1 MSIAINVTKR
11 DRRRRLKSGEIVMQ
25 LKYVVNFRD
34 PNTRKRK
41 QLFFDRQKDAH
52 QKASEI
58 AAAVMTGTY
67 APAPVARLELTVEI
81 VVLNWLDNCVGNVK
95 ERTLRGYRHVAR
107 YIIGPLLIG
116 SKDQRTEYTVTGK
129 VPKGARL
136 QPLLGSTKNTDL
148 TTADIRA
155 WHKLLTKE
163 VGSFTANRAKTYLQA
178 ALALAAEDH
187 NIRPPAMPSK
197 LGRGRQKLKKA
208 ILEQDQVAILIK
220 AAREDLERGIY
231 YAFPFLTGT
240 RPSEQLALLWEDVDF
255 DKNLIRIR
263 RMQEMDG
270 TISEMTKTA
279 AGTRDIPMSPT
290 LRAML
295 LDWRVRCPRKLGE
308 LYRVFPS
315 LGQRQAWPKGRVG
328 GGGTLLYSN
337 FRTRFW
343 MPAFKRLGLPYVT
356 PHSARHCFISTLQAQ
371 GVEVG
376 LVAKLAGHSN
386 AVVTLGHYTQAVRG
400 GEAALEALERAF
412 SPVQVSTQSQGISYA
427 E

>member
-1 MSIAINVTKR
+1 MSIAIKVTKR
-11 DRRRRLKSGEIVMQ
+11 ERRRRLKSGEVVVQ
-25 LKYVVNFRD
+25 TRYVINFRD
-34 PNTRKRK
+34 PVTGKRK
-41 QLFFDRQKDAH
+41 QLFFERQKDAQH
-52 QKASEI
+52 KASEI
-58 AAAVMTGTY
+58 AAAVVTGTY
-67 APAPVARLELTVEI
+67 APAPAVRLDLI
-81 VVLNWLDNCVGNVK
+81 VDEVVQNWLNNCVGNVK

-107 YIIGPLLIG
+107 SIVGPLLIG
-116 SKDQRTEYTVTGK
+116 SKDQRTEYTITGK
-129 VPKGARL
+129 LPKGTRL
-136 QPLLGSTKNTDL
+136 QPLLGPVKVADL

-208 ILEQDQVAILIK
+208 ILTPDQVATLLK
-220 AAREDLERGIY
+220 AARDDLERGIY

-240 RPSEQLALLWEDVDF
+240 RPSEQLALLWDDIDF
-255 DKNLIRIR
+255 DTNLIRIR

-270 TISEMTKTA
+270 TISEVTKTA

-308 LYRVFPS
+308 LFRVFPS
-315 LGQRQAWPKGRVG
+315 PGQRRAWPKGRVG
-328 GGGTLLYSN
+328 GGGTLLYAN

-400 GEAALEALERAF
+400 GEDAIAALERAF
-412 SPVQVSTQSQGISYA
+412 I
-427 E
+427 

>member
-1 MSIAINVTKR
+1 MSIAIKITKR
-11 DRRRRLKSGEIVMQ
+11 ERRRRLKSGEVVVQ
-25 LKYVVNFRD
+25 TRYVLNFRD
-34 PNTRKRK
+34 PVTGKRK
-41 QLFFDRQKDAH
+41 QLFFERQKDAQH
-52 QKASEI
+52 KASEI
-58 AAAVMTGTY
+58 AAAITMGTY
-67 APAPVARLELTVEI
+67 APAPAARLELTVGDA
-81 VVLNWLDNCVGNVK
+81 VQSWLDNCVGNVK

-107 YIIGPLLIG
+107 SIIGPLLIG
-116 SKDQRTEYTVTGK
+116 TKDQRAEYTMTGE
-129 VPKGARL
+129 VPKGTRL
-136 QPLLGSTKNTDL
+136 QDLLGLVKVTEL

-197 LGRGRQKLKKA
+197 LGRGRQKLKKE
-208 ILEQDQVAILIK
+208 ILTPEQVAVLLK
-220 AAREDLERGIY
+220 AAREDSERGIY

-255 DKNLIRIR
+255 EKNLIRIR
-263 RMQEMDG
+263 RMQEIDG
-270 TISEMTKTA
+270 KICEMTKTA
-279 AGTRDIPMSPT
+279 AGTRDIPMSQS
-290 LRAML
+290 LREML
-295 LDWRVRCPRKLGE
+295 LEWRVRCPRKLGE

-315 LGQRQAWPKGRVG
+315 LGQRSVWPRPRVG
-328 GGGTLLYSN
+328 GGGTLLYPN

-356 PHSARHCFISTLQAQ
+356 PHSARHAFISTLQAQ
-371 GVEVG
+371 GIEIG

-400 GEAALEALERAF
+400 GEAAVEALERAF
-412 SPVQVSTQSQGISYA
+412 SIG
-427 E
+427 

>member
-1 MSIAINVTKR
+1 MSIAINITKR
-11 DRRRRLKSGEIVMQ
+11 ERHRRLKSGEVVVQ
-25 LKYVVNFRD
+25 TRYVLNFRD
-34 PNTRKRK
+34 PVSGKRK
-41 QLFFDRQKDAH
+41 QLFFERQKEAQH
-52 QKASEI
+52 KASEI
-58 AAAVMTGTY
+58 AAAVKMGTY
-67 APAPVARLELTVEI
+67 APSPSARLELTVDDA
-81 VVLNWLDNCVGNVK
+81 VKSWLDNCVGNVK

-107 YIIGPLLIG
+107 SIVGPLLIG
-116 SKDQRTEYTVTGK
+116 SKDQRTEYTMTGA
-129 VPKGARL
+129 VPKGTRL
-136 QPLLGSTKNTDL
+136 QALLGPVKVTDL

-197 LGRGRQKLKKA
+197 LGRGRSKPKKE
-208 ILEQDQVAILIK
+208 ILTPEQVAVLLK
-220 AAREDLERGIY
+220 AAREDSERGIY

-255 DKNLIRIR
+255 DKNVIRIR
-263 RMQEMDG
+263 RMQEING
-270 TISEMTKTA
+270 TICEMTKTA

-290 LRAML
+290 LREML
-295 LDWRVRCPRKLGE
+295 LEWRVRCPRKLGE

-315 LGQRQAWPKGRVG
+315 LGQRSVWPRPRVG
-328 GGGTLLYSN
+328 GGGTLLYPN

-343 MPAFKRLGLPYVT
+343 MPVFKRLGLPYVT
-356 PHSARHCFISTLQAQ
+356 PHSARHAFISTLQAQ
-371 GVEVG
+371 GIEIG

-400 GEAALEALERAF
+400 GEAAVEALERAY
-412 SPVQVSTQSQGISYA
+412 S
-427 E
+427 